1 MGIAQGA
8 GLRTGCREALLRV
21 AGIVVLLAT
30 CAAGLSVPAHATD
43 APALHVV
50 SDDNYPPFLFRNADG
65 EVEGY
70 LVDYWQ
76 LWEKKTGVRVRLSAM
91 QWSEA
96 LRMIRAGEAD
106 VIDMIY
112 RTPPREPQYDFSPP
126 YAELPVAIFSHQSI
140 SGINSTRTLKG
151 FQVGVQKGD
160 ACIDKLHEAGIIS
173 LMEFDNYVALV
184 DAAGRGEIRVF
195 CLDDAP
201 ANFYLNKLGAASE
214 FKKAFELYVGQFHR
228 AVRKGDTA
236 TLERVVAGMRS
247 ISPEEDAAL
256 REKWFGT
263 PLSAAPYAPYLLWG
277 LGGIGAIA
285 AVLALWNLLLRRRV
299 ATRTVELSRLV
310 GELDESRRSAE
321 DARASL
327 AATLAAIPDML
338 LEFDAGGR
346 CLHIFANAPDAR
358 TKAGQSRLAG
368 KHLHEALPR
377 SAADTVMAA
386 IDAALRTGS
395 DYGRNVRLQ
404 LDDGEHWYEL
414 SATRK
419 PSAGDDARRVLVLAR
434 DITAR
439 RAAEASLVRAREAE
453 LLAEQE
459 RLFTAVFDAA
469 PVAMTFLKDQRI
481 ESLNQAF
488 RQLFGYAAEELP
500 TLDAWWQLAYPDP
513 DYRQW
518 VIDTWQSAVE
528 RAQQTDGRVESL
540 EYQVRTK
547 DGRSLDLM
555 IGGQVID
562 RGLVATFSDI
572 TPLRQAEAAQKRAKE
587 AAEAANAAKSNFL
600 ATMSHEIRTPMN
612 AIIGLSHLA
621 LQTPLTPLQHN
632 YVEKILA
639 SGTLLL
645 GVINDIL
652 DFSKIEAGK
661 LELDASEFDLET
673 LVENIC
679 SQLAER
685 AESKHLELL
694 VDITPDM
701 PAHLVG
707 DPLRLGQILLNL
719 GGNAVKFT
727 EQGEISLR
735 ASLARRDGDNV
746 LLRFEVSDTGIGLTE
761 EQCARLF
768 QSFQQADNSIT
779 RRYGGTGLGLA
790 ISKRLAELMGG
801 EIGVDSAPGKGS
813 TFWFT
818 VRMRAGGE
826 PAQRPNAHLV
836 PDLRD
841 LPILVADDNRSARR
855 LIQAMLQ
862 RLSFKPTI
870 VDSGQ
875 AALAAMADA
884 EHRGEAFRI
893 AFLDWNMPGMDGPEV
908 IRRIGG
914 LKLASP
920 PCCVLMTGTHNN
932 EMQRSADEVGVSQI
946 LTKPVTGSQLYQAVL
961 RALCM
966 ESNFPR
972 QAADARRFLPDTHA
986 IASAHVLLVEDN
998 EINREVA
1005 EALLHEAGLRV
1016 DHAADGA
1023 IAVDKVRDREYDL
1036 VLMDMQMPVMDGL
1049 SATREIRR
1057 LPGRQALPIVAMTAN
1072 ALASDR
1078 ARCLEAGMNDYVAKP
1093 IDPEILAAKLL
1104 QWIRPASGPRTAAAA
1119 QDPTPPATPASSHPS
1134 PDGIADAR
1142 AALGGID
1149 GLDVEQ
1155 GLAQVL
1161 DEDALYLTL
1170 LRKFVEHERD
1180 AVERIAG
1187 AIVGS
1192 DWAEAQRHAHS
1203 LKGAAAQVCA
1213 GGVRQGA
1220 EALELA
1226 LRARA
1231 PAPELQ
1237 PLLVDLEQALRPLL
1251 GALEKR
1257 LMGD

>member
-8 GLRTGCREALLRV
+8 GLRMRCREALLRV

-236 TLERVVAGMRS
+236 TLERVVGHAEHQPGRGCR
-247 ISPEEDAAL
+247 ARVVRHAL
-256 REKWFGT
+256 VG
-263 PLSAAPYAPYLLWG
+263 SAPRAIPLWG

-285 AVLALWNLLLRRRV
+285 AVLALWNPLLRRRWLPDSGTQP
-299 ATRTVELSRLV
+299 AGRR
-310 GELDESRRSAE
+310 LDESRRSAE

-327 AATLAAIPDML
+327 AATFAVLDML
-338 LEFDAGGR
+338 LEFDAEER
-346 CLHIFANAPDAR
+346 CRTSCQRDAR
-358 TKAGQSRLAG
+358 TSWMSRLAG

-488 RQLFGYAAEELP
+488 RQLFGYAAEDLP
-500 TLDAWWQLAYPDP
+500 TLEAWWQLAYPDP

-562 RGLVATFSDI
+562 RGLVATFPTS
-572 TPLRQAEAAQKRAKE
+572 
-587 AAEAANAAKSNFL
+587 
-600 ATMSHEIRTPMN
+600 
-612 AIIGLSHLA
+612 
-621 LQTPLTPLQHN
+621 
-632 YVEKILA
+632 
-639 SGTLLL
+639 
-645 GVINDIL
+645 
-652 DFSKIEAGK
+652 
-661 LELDASEFDLET
+661 
-673 LVENIC
+673 
-679 SQLAER
+679 
-685 AESKHLELL
+685 
-694 VDITPDM
+694 
-701 PAHLVG
+701 
-707 DPLRLGQILLNL
+707 
-719 GGNAVKFT
+719 
-727 EQGEISLR
+727 
-735 ASLARRDGDNV
+735 RRSV
-746 LLRFEVSDTGIGLTE
+746 
-761 EQCARLF
+761 
-768 QSFQQADNSIT
+768 
-779 RRYGGTGLGLA
+779 RR
-790 ISKRLAELMGG
+790 RRRR
-801 EIGVDSAPGKGS
+801 SAPRKQP
-813 TFWFT
+813 
-818 VRMRAGGE
+818 RPPMR
-826 PAQRPNAHLV
+826 
-836 PDLRD
+836 
-841 LPILVADDNRSARR
+841 RR
-855 LIQAMLQ
+855 AT
-862 RLSFKPTI
+862 S
-870 VDSGQ
+870 S
-875 AALAAMADA
+875 
-884 EHRGEAFRI
+884 
-893 AFLDWNMPGMDGPEV
+893 
-908 IRRIGG
+908 RR
-914 LKLASP
+914 
-920 PCCVLMTGTHNN
+920 
-932 EMQRSADEVGVSQI
+932 
-946 LTKPVTGSQLYQAVL
+946 
-961 RALCM
+961 
-966 ESNFPR
+966 
-972 QAADARRFLPDTHA
+972 
-986 IASAHVLLVEDN
+986 
-998 EINREVA
+998 
-1005 EALLHEAGLRV
+1005 
-1016 DHAADGA
+1016 
-1023 IAVDKVRDREYDL
+1023 
-1036 VLMDMQMPVMDGL
+1036 
-1049 SATREIRR
+1049 
-1057 LPGRQALPIVAMTAN
+1057 
-1072 ALASDR
+1072 
-1078 ARCLEAGMNDYVAKP
+1078 
-1093 IDPEILAAKLL
+1093 
-1104 QWIRPASGPRTAAAA
+1104 
-1119 QDPTPPATPASSHPS
+1119 
-1134 PDGIADAR
+1134 
-1142 AALGGID
+1142 
-1149 GLDVEQ
+1149 
-1155 GLAQVL
+1155 
-1161 DEDALYLTL
+1161 
-1170 LRKFVEHERD
+1170 
-1180 AVERIAG
+1180 
-1187 AIVGS
+1187 
-1192 DWAEAQRHAHS
+1192 
-1203 LKGAAAQVCA
+1203 
-1213 GGVRQGA
+1213 
-1220 EALELA
+1220 
-1226 LRARA
+1226 
-1231 PAPELQ
+1231 
-1237 PLLVDLEQALRPLL
+1237 
-1251 GALEKR
+1251 
-1257 LMGD
+1257 